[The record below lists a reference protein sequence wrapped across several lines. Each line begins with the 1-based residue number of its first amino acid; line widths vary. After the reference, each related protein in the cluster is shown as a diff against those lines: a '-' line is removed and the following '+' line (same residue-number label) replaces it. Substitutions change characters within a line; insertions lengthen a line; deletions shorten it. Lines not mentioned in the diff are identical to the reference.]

1 MFLVT
6 SSIIKVKKLETL
18 MSSKQ
23 DHDEKFESKVQF
35 SLQKIL
41 QNFSHSPSHRIFGRM
56 HEALNINK
64 K

>member
-1 MFLVT
+1 MRLVLH
-6 SSIIKVKKLETL
+6 LECGGCRH
-18 MSSKQ
+18 Q
-23 DHDEKFESKVQF
+23 QCRDVAQAQF

-56 HEALNINK
+56 PEALNINK